1 MRDLKKRFL
10 IIFAIL
16 AACLWFS
23 FPLQKRINLGLDLK
37 GGMHLILRV
46 QTEKLSENARKDAVM
61 RAMEIL
67 RNRID
72 GLGVGETTIQI
83 QGENQILVQLPGVTD
98 RDKALSMIG
107 KVAQLEFRLV
117 SSDPA
122 LLTKA
127 IAGEIDP
134 NYELKYIKGEENR
147 PILIEKATA
156 LSGET
161 VADARVDFDQRSF
174 GQPRISLSLNPEGT
188 KKFATITQENINKQ
202 LAIVLDGEVLS
213 APNIREPILSG
224 NAEITGMFTFEEAN
238 LLALSL
244 RSGALPAP
252 MQIEEERTVGPLLGK
267 DSIDAGIRAT
277 IIGLIVVVVF
287 MLIYYYTSGFIA
299 DIALFM
305 NLIMITG
312 IMGFLNTMMP
322 DAQATLTLP
331 GIAGIILTL
340 GMAVDA
346 NVLINERIREELAN
360 GRTIQAAVNN
370 GFNKAFSAIFD
381 SNLTTLIAAFMLFQ
395 FGSGPIKGF
404 AITLTIGLVSS
415 MFTAL
420 FVSQAL
426 FDFFI
431 KIGTIKTIKSL
442 KILDNTKIDFIAIRH
457 ICYALSII
465 TIVVG
470 MYAFWTHRAT
480 AYGVDFS
487 GGQVQEYKFAKPI
500 DAQSLRKALDEGG
513 VKNFVIQ
520 QFDKNPEMVMIRSSE
535 DNYDKTVAV
544 FKAKFSDNAFE
555 VMRLEKVG
563 PVVGHALRTRA
574 FLAILFALGGILIY
588 VGFRFKH
595 FDFAFAGVVA
605 LLHDIIVTVGF
616 LMITNR
622 QIDLL
627 VVTALLTIAGYSI
640 NDTIVIYDR
649 VRENLLKVRK
659 MSLRDVLNLS
669 VNETMSRTIITSA
682 TALLVV
688 IVLFFLGGEVLNTFA
703 FSLLVGFISG
713 VYSTVFIATP
723 LVLAW
728 QKKPSH
734 K

>member
-23 FPLQKRINLGLDLK
+23 LPLEKRINLGLDLK
-37 GGMHLILRV
+37 GGMHLVLRV
-46 QTEKLSENARKDAVM
+46 QTEKLSENAKKDAVM

-117 SSDPA
+117 SDDPT
-122 LLTKA
+122 LLTNALK
-127 IAGEIDP
+127 GEIDP
-134 NYELKYIKGEENR
+134 SYELKFIKGEENR

-161 VADARVDFDQRSF
+161 VADARVDFDQQSF
-174 GQPRISLSLNPEGT
+174 GQPRISLSLNAEGS
-188 KKFATITQENINKQ
+188 KKFAAITQENINKR

-213 APNIREPILSG
+213 APNIREPILTG
-224 NAEITGMFTFEEAN
+224 NAEITGMFTFDEAN

-277 IIGLIVVVVF
+277 IIGFLVVVVF
-287 MLIYYYTSGFIA
+287 MLIYYFSSGFIA
-299 DIALFM
+299 DIALFF

-340 GMAVDA
+340 GMAVDS

-360 GRTIQAAVNN
+360 GRSLQAAVNN
-370 GFNKAFSAIFD
+370 GFSKAFTAIFD

-420 FVSQAL
+420 FVSRAL

-431 KIGTIKTIKSL
+431 KIGFIKSL
-442 KILDNTKIDFIAIRH
+442 KSLKLLNNTKIDFVAMRH
-457 ICYALSII
+457 FCYALSLI
-465 TIVVG
+465 TIAVG
-470 MYAFWTHRAT
+470 LYFFWVHKNT

-487 GGQVQEYKFAKPI
+487 GGQVQEYKFAKPL

-520 QFDKNPEMVMIRSSE
+520 QFDKSPETVLIRSSE
-535 DNYDKTVAV
+535 DSYDKTVQV
-544 FKAKFSDNAFE
+544 FKTKFTDNTFE

-563 PVVGHALRTRA
+563 PVVGQALRKRA

-595 FDFAFAGVVA
+595 FDFAFAGVIA

-649 VRENLLKVRK
+649 VRENLLKVK
-659 MSLRDVLNLS
+659 KTNLRDVLNLS
-669 VNETMSRTIITSA
+669 VNETLSRTIITST

-688 IVLFFLGGEVLNTFA
+688 VVLFFLGGEVLNTFA

>member
-10 IIFAIL
+10 IIFAVL
-16 AACLWFS
+16 VACLWFS

-46 QTEKLSENARKDAVM
+46 QTEKLSENAKKDAVM

-117 SSDPA
+117 SSDPT

-127 IAGEIDP
+127 IGGEVDP
-134 NYELKYIKGEENR
+134 GYELKYIKGEQNR
-147 PILIEKATA
+147 PILIQKTTA

-161 VADARVDFDQRSF
+161 VSDARVDFDQQSF
-174 GQPRISLSLNPEGT
+174 GQPRISLTLNAEGS
-188 KKFATITQENINKQ
+188 KKFATITQENINGQ

-224 NAEITGMFTFEEAN
+224 SAEITGMFTFEEAN

-252 MQIEEERTVGPLLGK
+252 MYVEEERTVGPLLGK
-267 DSIDAGIRAT
+267 DSIDAGVRAT
-277 IIGLIVVVVF
+277 LLGLLAVIIF
-287 MLIYYYTSGFIA
+287 MLIYYFSSGFIA
-299 DIALFM
+299 DIALFF
-305 NLIMITG
+305 NLILITG

-360 GRTIQAAVNN
+360 GRTLQAAVNN

-404 AITLTIGLVSS
+404 AITLTIGLLSS

-426 FDFFI
+426 FDFFVKAGI
-431 KIGTIKTIKSL
+431 IKSL
-442 KILDNTKIDFIAIRH
+442 KSLKFFNNTKIDFVAMRH
-457 ICYALSII
+457 FCYALSLI
-465 TIVVG
+465 TIAVG
-470 MYAFWTHRAT
+470 MYFFWVHKDT

-487 GGQVQEYKFAKPI
+487 GGQVQEYKFTKPI
-500 DAQSLRKALDEGG
+500 DAQHLRNALDEGG

-520 QFDKNPEMVMIRSSE
+520 QFDKNPETVMIRSSE
-535 DNYDKTVAV
+535 DSYDKTIQV
-544 FKAKFSDNAFE
+544 FKTKFTDNAFE

-563 PVVGHALRTRA
+563 PVVGQALRKRA

-595 FDFAFAGVVA
+595 FDFAFAGVIA

-649 VRENLLKVRK
+649 VRENLLKIK
-659 MSLRDVLNLS
+659 KTNLRDILNLS
-669 VNETMSRTIITSA
+669 VNETLSRTIITS
-682 TALLVV
+682 TTSLLVV
-688 IVLFFLGGEVLNTFA
+688 IILFFFGGEVLNTFA
-703 FSLLVGFISG
+703 FCLLVGFISG

-728 QKKPSH
+728 QKKPNR

>member
-1 MRDLKKRFL
+1 MKSLRNRILL
-10 IIFAIL
+10 TLAVL
-16 AACLWFS
+16 AACIYFS
-23 FPLQKRINLGLDLK
+23 FPIQKRINLGLDLK
-37 GGMHLILRV
+37 GGMHLVLRV
-46 QTEKLSENARKDAVM
+46 DTEKLSDNAKKDAVL

-72 GLGVGETTIQI
+72 GLGVGETLIQL

-98 RDKALSMIG
+98 RDKALSIIG

-117 SSDPA
+117 SDNPDLVNKA
-122 LLTKA
+122 LT
-127 IAGEIDP
+127 GDIDP
-134 NYELKYIKGEENR
+134 NYELKFIKNEENR
-147 PILIEKATA
+147 PVLIEKAVA

-161 VADARVDFDQRSF
+161 VSDARVDFDQRGF
-174 GQPRISLSLNPEGT
+174 GQPRISLTLNSDGS
-188 KKFATITQENINKQ
+188 KKFGKITQENTNRR
-202 LAIVLDGEVLS
+202 LAIILDGEVLS
-213 APNIREPILSG
+213 APNIKEPILTG
-224 NAEITGMFTFEEAN
+224 NAEITGMFTFDEAN

-252 MQIEEERTVGPLLGK
+252 MVIEEERTVGPLLGK

-277 IIGLIVVVVF
+277 VIGFIAVIVF
-287 MLIYYYTSGFIA
+287 MLFYYLISGLIA

-346 NVLINERIREELAN
+346 NVLINERIREEIAN
-360 GRTIQAAVNN
+360 GRPLKAAVNN

-404 AITLTIGLVSS
+404 AITLAIGLISS

-420 FVSQAL
+420 FVSHLL
-426 FDFFI
+426 FDI
-431 KIGTIKTIKSL
+431 LIDAGIIKSL
-442 KILDNTKIDFIAIRH
+442 RSFKFLHNTKFDFIAIRH
-457 ICYALSII
+457 FCYALSII

-470 MYAFWTHRAT
+470 MYFFAVRKDT
-480 AYGVDFS
+480 AYGIDFS
-487 GGQVQEYKFAKPI
+487 GGQIQEYKFSKAI
-500 DAQSLRKALDEGG
+500 DPQNLRNALSDGG

-520 QFDKNPEMVMIRSSE
+520 QFAKSPETMIIRSS
-535 DNYDKTVAV
+535 DDSYDKTIQV
-544 FKAKFSDNAFE
+544 FKTAFSDNQFE
-555 VMRLEKVG
+555 IMRVEKVG
-563 PVVGHALRTRA
+563 PVVGKALRKQA
-574 FLAILFALGGILIY
+574 LFAILFALGGILIY
-588 VGFRFKH
+588 IGFRFKH
-595 FDFAFAGVVA
+595 FDFAVAGVIA

-627 VVTALLTIAGYSI
+627 VITALLTIAGFSI

-659 MSLRDVLNLS
+659 ATMREILNLS
-669 VNETMSRTIITSA
+669 VNETLSRTIITSL

-688 IVLFFLGGEVLNTFA
+688 IILFFFGGEVLNTFA
-703 FSLLVGFISG
+703 FSLIVGFTSG
-713 VYSTVFIATP
+713 VYSTIFIATP
-723 LVLAW
+723 LVLLW
-728 QKKPSH
+728 QKKTSH

>member
-1 MRDLKKRFL
+1 MKSLRNR
-10 IIFAIL
+10 IILTLAVL
-16 AACLWFS
+16 AACIYFS
-23 FPLQKRINLGLDLK
+23 FPIQKRINLGLDLK
-37 GGMHLILRV
+37 GGMHLVLRV
-46 QTEKLSENARKDAVM
+46 DTAKLSENAKKDAVA

-72 GLGVGETTIQI
+72 GLGVGETLIQL

-98 RDKALSMIG
+98 RDKALSIIG

-117 SSDPA
+117 SDDPTLISKA
-122 LLTKA
+122 L
-127 IAGEIDP
+127 AGEVDAQHEI
-134 NYELKYIKGEENR
+134 KYIKSEENR
-147 PILIEKATA
+147 PVLLEKTVA
-156 LSGET
+156 LSGDT
-161 VADARVDFDQRSF
+161 VSDARVDFDQQGF
-174 GQPRISLSLNPEGT
+174 GQPRISLTLNSEGA
-188 KKFATITQENINKQ
+188 KKFGTITQENTNRR
-202 LAIVLDGEVLS
+202 LAIILDNEVLS
-213 APNIREPILSG
+213 APNIKEPILTGS
-224 NAEITGMFTFEEAN
+224 AEITGMFTFDEAN

-252 MQIEEERTVGPLLGK
+252 MIIEEERTVGPLLGK

-277 IIGLIVVVVF
+277 IIGFLAVIAF
-287 MLIYYYTSGFIA
+287 MLFYYLTSGFIA
-299 DIALFM
+299 DIALLI
-305 NLIMITG
+305 NLLMITG
-312 IMGFLNTMMP
+312 IMGFLNAMLP

-346 NVLINERIREELAN
+346 NVLINERIREEVAN
-360 GRTIQAAVNN
+360 GRPLKAAVSN

-404 AITLTIGLVSS
+404 AITLSIGLVSS

-420 FVSQAL
+420 FVSHLL
-426 FDFFI
+426 FDIFI
-431 KIGTIKTIKSL
+431 DTGIMKSIKSL
-442 KILDNTKIDFIAIRH
+442 KLLNNTKFDFIAVRH
-457 ICYALSII
+457 FCYALSLI
-465 TIVVG
+465 TIIVG
-470 MYAFWTHRAT
+470 MYFFAVRKDA
-480 AYGVDFS
+480 AYGIDFS
-487 GGQVQEYKFAKPI
+487 GGQIQEYKFAKAI
-500 DAQSLRKALDEGG
+500 DPQDLRRALGDGG

-520 QFDKNPEMVMIRSSE
+520 QFDKNPETVIIRSS
-535 DNYDKTVAV
+535 DDSYDKTIEV
-544 FKAKFSDNAFE
+544 FKTKFSDNAFE
-555 VMRLEKVG
+555 IMRVEKVG
-563 PVVGHALRTRA
+563 PVVGQALRKQA
-574 FLAILFALGGILIY
+574 LMAILFALGGILIY

-595 FDFAFAGVVA
+595 FDFAVAGVIA

-627 VVTALLTIAGYSI
+627 VVTALLTIAGFSI

-659 MSLRDVLNLS
+659 ATMREILNLS
-669 VNETMSRTIITSA
+669 VNETLSRTIITST

-688 IVLFFLGGEVLNTFA
+688 IILYFFGGEVLNTFA
-703 FSLLVGFISG
+703 FSLIVGFTSG

-723 LVLAW
+723 LVLLW
-728 QKKPSH
+728 QKKASQ